1 VPYYYHL
8 VYCHGGLLPRSIRRR
23 RPASPA
29 LTPTPA
35 THLSLVPG
43 LSIAASRRPA
53 LPLLSPSLPVEVEP
67 IISHPIILRSIP
79 SHPIPRDHP
88 RARTVV
94 QLADLAQSN
103 RFGPP
108 VHHNPASPVLCAIAR
123 TTANRRLALYDSL
136 LHHYSTVY
144 LRARPTTT
152 DDTSL
157 LALLP
162 CRFFILLASLPS
174 PHIPPAPSNL
184 HLVSPRLARLQDS
197 HPSRD
202 EFRSAAR
209 DSRLATD
216 RPNPR
221 SRQPNFSHIAYHHPS
236 LDRRLNC
243 WRRPLLSP
251 TLNLC
256 ATATLSR
263 TSRTHLPARRYISS
277 HKTQRLRVP
286 LSPLTRPPSTH
297 HSPPCSRAV
306 AVTASPSLSLSPS
319 PSYYTPSQHPVYSPI
334 SRCTRTPPASQSLA
348 KFRSALTFPPKGYR
362 YCDTGTFLPI
372 LAIRTLPSH
381 CAYLRVL
388 TTVDA

>member
-1 VPYYYHL
+1 VHIPVPYYLHSRAIL
-8 VYCHGGLLPRSIRRR
+8 LPSSLLPRW
-23 RPASPA
+23 
-29 LTPTPA
+29 TPPTIHPPPPPCEPC
-35 THLSLVPG
+35 THTHTHNPPVPCPWPEC
-43 LSIAASRRPA
+43 AASRRPA

-256 ATATLSR
+256 ATAALSR
-263 TSRTHLPARRYISS
+263 TSRTPLPARRYISS

-286 LSPLTRPPSTH
+286 LSPLTRPPTTH
-297 HSPPCSRAV
+297 HLAV
-306 AVTASPSLSLSPS
+306 AQSQ
-319 PSYYTPSQHPVYSPI
+319 SQHRPHCHCHLPHLITHLPSTPFILRSRGAPVP
-334 SRCTRTPPASQSLA
+334 RL
-348 KFRSALTFPPKGYR
+348 PPK
-362 YCDTGTFLPI
+362 
-372 LAIRTLPSH
+372 A
-381 CAYLRVL
+381 
-388 TTVDA
+388 